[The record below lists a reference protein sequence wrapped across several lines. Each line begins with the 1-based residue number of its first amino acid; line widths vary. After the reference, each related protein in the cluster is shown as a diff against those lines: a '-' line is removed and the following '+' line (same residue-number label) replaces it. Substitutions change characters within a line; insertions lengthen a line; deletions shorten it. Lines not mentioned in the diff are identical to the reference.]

1 MPEKILFANVL
12 ETAKNIF
19 ANIIAQYRI
28 IFKITLV
35 TTLLGVGYGLLIKP
49 SYKAVA
55 TFILEEKSG
64 SKSGLGALASSVGF
78 DIGSLTGGNANLF
91 DGDNILDIMQS
102 RLIVEKVLLSKLD
115 TNEANKN
122 KSLADLYIESN
133 GINKSWNSTP
143 EFANLNFNNLSAA
156 EKHSALQD
164 SILNTLVQKIVKNN
178 LVVSRQ
184 NKKGSIITIQVV
196 SRSQVFSKIFAE
208 RILKETSDLYIDIK
222 TGNISN
228 NINKLQVKA
237 DSLQRSLYN
246 KSYEVS
252 NLLNA
257 NNGIKTYT
265 VPEELNQKDKTLI
278 YTIFV
283 EVTKNLET
291 LKLSLINQTPVIQ
304 VLDAPKYPLI
314 NQNLPLIL
322 FTLIGM
328 GAGLVISFLV
338 AIYIYTDKIK

>member
-1 MPEKILFANVL
+1 MPEKILFVDVMNTV
-12 ETAKNIF
+12 KKVF
-19 ANIIAQYRI
+19 ANIMAQYRMI
-28 IFKITLV
+28 LKITLV
-35 TTLLGVGYGLLIKP
+35 TTILGLGYGLILKP

-64 SKSGLGALASSVGF
+64 SKSGLGALASSAGF
-78 DIGSLTGGNANLF
+78 DIGSLTGGNANIF

-102 RLIVEKVLLSKLD
+102 RLIIEKVLLSKVD
-115 TNEANKN
+115 TNGKDKN
-122 KSLADLYIESN
+122 KTLADLYIETY
-133 GINKSWNSTP
+133 GINKKWSSAP
-143 EFANLNFNNLSAA
+143 EFGNLNFHNLSAS
-156 EKHSALQD
+156 EKHSELQD
-164 SILNTLVQKIVKNN
+164 SILNILVQKIVKNN

-196 SRSQVFSKIFAE
+196 SRSQEFSKIFSE
-208 RILKETSDLYIDIK
+208 RVLKETSDLYIDIK

-246 KSYEVS
+246 KSFEIS
-252 NLLNA
+252 NLVNA

-265 VPEELNQKDKTLI
+265 VPEELNQKDKTLL

-283 EVTKNLET
+283 EVTKNLES

-314 NQNLPLIL
+314 NQNLSWIL
-322 FTLIGM
+322 FALIGT
-328 GAGLVISFLV
+328 GAGLAISFLV
-338 AIYIYTDKIK
+338 AIYIYTDKIN

>member
-322 FTLIGM
+322 FALIGM

>member
-1 MPEKILFANVL
+1 MAEKIHFVDVMAV
-12 ETAKNIF
+12 AKRVFINMM
-19 ANIIAQYRI
+19 AQYRMI
-28 IFKITLV
+28 LNVTLV
-35 TTLLGVGYGLLIKP
+35 STLLGLGYGLLQKP

-64 SKSGLGALASSVGF
+64 GKSGLGALASSVGF
-78 DIGSLTGGNANLF
+78 DIGSLTGGNANIF

-102 RLIVEKVLLSKLD
+102 RLIVEKVLLSKVDTTGLD
-115 TNEANKN
+115 KD
-122 KSLADLYIESN
+122 KSLADLFIEVY
-133 GINKSWNSTP
+133 GINNKFTGEP
-143 EFANLNFNNLSAA
+143 ELADLNFHNLTSS
-156 EKHSALQD
+156 EKHTKIQD

-196 SRSQVFSKIFAE
+196 SRSQEFSKVFSE
-208 RILKETSDLYIDIK
+208 RILKETSGLYIDIK

-246 KSYEVS
+246 KSFEIS
-252 NLLNA
+252 NLVNA
-257 NNGIKTYT
+257 NNGIKKYT
-265 VPEELNQKDKTLI
+265 VPEEMNQKDKTLL

-314 NQNLPLIL
+314 DQTFPLFL
-322 FTLIGM
+322 FVLMGM
-328 GAGLVISFLV
+328 GAGLVISLFV
-338 AIYIYTDKIK
+338 AIYIYTDKLK

>member
-19 ANIIAQYRI
+19 ANIIAQYRM

-35 TTLLGVGYGLLIKP
+35 TTLLGVGYGLFIKP

-122 KSLADLYIESN
+122 KSLADLYIESY

-164 SILNTLVQKIVKNN
+164 SILNTLVQKIIKNN

-322 FTLIGM
+322 FALIGM